1 MKNNNTAYTFDALNL
16 TLTVTADFAKKAST
30 LGTSEYKTLLQFRN
44 DYPNIKI
51 VKRTTKSNVR
61 HAGIKFS
68 QMEGFIA
75 QCRDSKTR
83 LEVFVKIKSLS
94 KIQSSPYAY
103 VKEWFLNNYA
113 NYSEQPEFDD
123 EGFVIVKTKA
133 EIEAEE
139 KAKENAKGSADTN
152 DEKATEAA

>member
-1 MKNNNTAYTFDALNL
+1 MKNNTAYAFDALAL
-16 TLTVTADFAKKAST
+16 TLTVTADFAKKASK
-30 LGTSEYKTLLQFRN
+30 LGTPEYSVLLQFRK
-44 DYPNIKI
+44 DYPAIKI
-51 VKRTTKSNVR
+51 VKRTSNSNGN
-61 HAGIKFS
+61 HAGISFK
-68 QMEGFIA
+68 QMEDYIA
-75 QCRDSKTR
+75 QCRDSKPR

-123 EGFVIVKTKA
+123 KGFVIVKTKA

-139 KAKENAKGSADTN
+139 KAKESADTN
-152 DEKATEAA
+152 DEKAAEAA